1 MMPKGHIEIR
11 VHKIHGYDSRD
22 KIVVPVLHFSDE
34 QDKRVYDREQMQE
47 YLNDVIDALELE
59 EEKNEKKC

>member
-22 KIVVPVLHFSDE
+22 KIVVPVLCSFDNE
-34 QDKRVYDREQMQE
+34 DKKIYDREQMQE
-47 YLNDVIDALELE
+47 YLNDVIDALEQ
-59 EEKNEKKC
+59 EEKNEKKV